1 MREQVLDVKIKERV
15 NFKEIINKI
24 IMSETYFVLLTV
36 GNFLLT
42 FLLFVKK
49 TLAEN
54 YSNTFLLFG
63 MFLSVILFVECIMHH
78 VLMLFADKK
87 ELKILERKKIDYVV
101 GILDV
106 ISYLLIGYL
115 AVTKIELIW
124 FYLLILIIFVA
135 NPIIVAIS
143 KNIKER

>member
-1 MREQVLDVKIKERV
+1 MKEQVLNVKIKERV
-15 NFKEIINKI
+15 YFKEIINKI
-24 IMSETYFVLLTV
+24 IMSETFFVMLTSGSFV
-36 GNFLLT
+36 LT

-49 TLAEN
+49 MLVEN
-54 YSNTFLLFG
+54 YNNTFLLFG
-63 MFLSVILFVECIMHH
+63 MTLSVILFIECVMHH

-87 ELKILERKKIDYVV
+87 ELKILEHKKIDYVV

-106 ISYLLIGYL
+106 ISYLTIGYL
-115 AVTKIELIW
+115 ALTKIELTW
-124 FYLLILIIFVA
+124 FYLLILAIFVA

>member
-78 VLMLFADKK
+78 VLMLFVDKK

>member
-24 IMSETYFVLLTV
+24 IMSEMYFILLTV
-36 GNFLLT
+36 GSFLLT